1 MLRQILEDY
10 RKQQFN
16 KDKGDAFERLVCA
29 WLKCDPQYQSIFS
42 DVWLW
47 KDWPQRKEQGYALPD
62 TGIDL
67 VAKFREGETYCAI
80 QCKFYDS
87 PVAMSDLGNF
97 FTLSGKGGF
106 SQRIIVATAPL
117 TKHAADALEGQ
128 TIPVSLITLEDMEEA
143 PIDWTAFSLDKPD
156 ELKCSTVK
164 KTPRPHQEEALEA
177 VLKGFEAHDRGKL
190 IMACGTGKTY
200 TSLVIAQKM
209 VKPGGTV
216 LFLVPSI
223 SLLSQTLRAWT
234 ADASIP
240 LRCFAVCSDSK
251 ASRNEEDMR
260 ISEMAYPSTTNPHK
274 LAKAFEATQDNTA
287 LTVIFSTY
295 QSIDV
300 VHQAQAA
307 AGFTFDLII
316 CDEAHRTAGYTAK
329 DEDHSAFVKVHD
341 DSHIRGKKRLYMTAT
356 PRIYAEASKDRAKDL
371 GTEVFSMDDPQKFG
385 PLFHRLRFDEA
396 VRRDLLSDYKVLIIA
411 VDERHVNLSL
421 QSRIGDSGDELNLD
435 DAVKIV
441 GCWTGLGKRLAE
453 DDKADVASDPKPMR
467 TALAFAGNIK
477 HSKLVAKEFSRIADE
492 LGGKV
497 NLPRLFAEHV
507 DGTMN
512 VVERNQKLSWLKA
525 NAASEE
531 NECRILTNAKC
542 LSEGVDVPAL
552 DCAIFLN
559 PRDSVVD
566 VVQSVGRV
574 MRKAP
579 GKKYGYVIL
588 PIGIAMGASP
598 ENALNNNKKYR
609 TVWQVLNA
617 LRAHDDRLDNQFAKI
632 DLTGKSNGVVQIIG
646 VGGDGEDKQDRIP
659 GEWLTLPLVS
669 QEFGEWQDAIYGKI
683 VHKCGDRQ
691 YWETWA
697 KDIASIAER
706 HQMRIRTMLE
716 HPTDEQRD
724 AFDTFID
731 GLRRNLNPSIDREQA
746 VEMLAQHV
754 ITKPVFD
761 ALFEGYAFTEHNPVS
776 QSMQGILDV
785 LKGQALEKD
794 LDALEGFYASIR
806 ERVKGVDDPTARQ
819 KLIVELYD
827 KFFKAAFPKM
837 VERLGIVYTPVE
849 VVDFI
854 IRSADKA
861 LQEHFGCSL
870 KDEGIHILDPFT
882 GTGTFPV
889 RMMESGL
896 IPPDMLTLKYR
907 YELHANE
914 IVLLAYYIAAINI
927 EEAYHRVTGKP
938 YQPFPGICLT
948 DTFQMNENDGKIDIG
963 LPENAERVEEQK
975 RRDIRVIVGNPPYSV
990 GQNNAN
996 DNNQNL
1002 KYPNLDAR
1010 IETTYVAHST
1020 ATNKNSL
1027 YDSYIRAFRWASDR
1041 IGNKGVLCFVTN
1053 GAWLDSNTADG
1064 FRHELE
1070 KEFSAV
1076 YVFNLRG
1083 NQRTSGE
1090 LSRREGGKIFGSG
1103 SRTPVAITLLI
1114 KKPGHTGKAQIF
1126 YHDIGDY
1133 LTREEKLHKVETFA
1147 DYAALPWEQLHPNE
1161 YNDWINQRC
1170 GDFNDFVPLNDG
1182 DVAIFCMRSGGLKTN
1197 RDAWCY
1203 NFSNELLQQK
1213 IKGMIDF
1220 YNQQVSLYGEEC
1232 RKSGKNAESIVD
1244 KLIDT
1249 NPYKIKW
1256 NRSLRNDL
1264 CKVKRADFILSHVY
1278 KGIYRP
1284 YTKQMVYFDRQF
1296 NDMVY
1301 RQPSL
1306 FPTANHN
1313 NLVIQVTGIGIN
1325 KDFSC
1330 LVVDSLPDVQTFA
1343 NGQCFPLYY
1352 YEKNEPKG
1360 KAVEQGSLIP
1370 QKSKPKQ
1377 LGLPM
1382 PKPVTEEYTRKD
1394 AITDAALE
1402 HFQTHYED
1410 DTIGKEDLFYYVY
1423 GILHSP
1429 VYRER
1434 YAADLKK
1441 MLPRVPLAPDF
1452 WGFSKAGREL
1462 AHWHLDYEQV
1472 EPWPVEE
1479 ERKPQ
1484 GDMDDF
1490 TYYHVEKMRFPK
1502 KGERGTFIYNGNIT
1516 FKGIPLDAY
1525 DYVVNGKSA
1534 LDWIMERYAITID
1547 KDSGIRN
1554 DPNDWCREHN
1564 DPTYIYNLVKRII
1577 RVSLETNRIVA
1588 GLPDIDG
1595 EGK

>member
-1 MLRQILEDY
+1 M
-10 RKQQFN
+10 
-16 KDKGDAFERLVCA
+16 
-29 WLKCDPQYQSIFS
+29 
-42 DVWLW
+42 
-47 KDWPQRKEQGYALPD
+47 
-62 TGIDL
+62 
-67 VAKFREGETYCAI
+67 
-80 QCKFYDS
+80 
-87 PVAMSDLGNF
+87 
-97 FTLSGKGGF
+97 
-106 SQRIIVATAPL
+106 
-117 TKHAADALEGQ
+117 
-128 TIPVSLITLEDMEEA
+128 
-143 PIDWTAFSLDKPD
+143 
-156 ELKCSTVK
+156 K
-164 KTPRPHQEEALEA
+164 KTPRPHQQEALEA
-177 VLKGFEAHDRGKL
+177 VLKEFETHDRGKL

-209 VKPGGTV
+209 VNPGGTV

-234 ADASIP
+234 ADADVA
-240 LRCFAVCSDSK
+240 L
-251 ASRNEEDMR
+251 RNEEDMR
-260 ISEMAYPSTTNPHK
+260 IEEMAYPSTTNPHK
-274 LAKAFEATQDNTA
+274 LAKAFEATQDGAA
-287 LTVIFSTY
+287 LTVVFSTY

-300 VHQAQAA
+300 VHEAQVA

-341 DSHIRGKKRLYMTAT
+341 NAFIRGNKRLYMTAT
-356 PRIYAEASKDRAKDL
+356 PRIYAEPSKEKAKER

-411 VDERHVNLSL
+411 VDEKHVNQTL

-453 DDKADVASDPKPMR
+453 DDKADVESDPKPMR

-492 LGGKV
+492 LGEKV
-497 NLPRLFAEHV
+497 KLPRLFAEHV

-525 NAASEE
+525 NATSEE

-632 DLTGKSNGVVQIIG
+632 DLTGKSNGVVQVIG
-646 VGGDGEDKQDRIP
+646 VGGDGEEKKDRIP
-659 GEWLTLPLVS
+659 NEWLSLPVAS
-669 QEFGEWQDAIYGKI
+669 KEFGEWQDAIYGKI

-716 HPTDEQRD
+716 QPTDEQQT
-724 AFDTFID
+724 AFDTFIE
-731 GLRRNLNPSIDREQA
+731 GLRRNLNPSIGREQA
-746 VEMLAQHV
+746 IEMLAQHV

-806 ERVKGVDDPTARQ
+806 ERVNGVKDPTARQ

-870 KDEGIHILDPFT
+870 KDEGVHILDPFT

-948 DTFQMNENDGKIDIG
+948 DTFQLNETDCKIDIG
-963 LPENAERVEEQK
+963 LPENADRVEEQK

-1002 KYPNLDAR
+1002 KYPNLDKR
-1010 IETTYVAHST
+1010 IETTYAAYST

-1064 FRHELE
+1064 FRQMLE
-1070 KEFSAV
+1070 EEFTAV

-1090 LSRREGGKIFGSG
+1090 LSRKEGGKIFGSG

-1114 KKPGHTGKAQIF
+1114 KSGTQAEPARIF

-1147 DYAALPWEQLHPNE
+1147 DYVAMPWEQLHPNE
-1161 YNDWINQRC
+1161 HNDWINQRC
-1170 GDFNDFVPLNDG
+1170 GDFDDFAPLNDG
-1182 DVAIFCMRSGGLKTN
+1182 DAAIFCMRSGGLKTN

-1232 RKSGKNAESIVD
+1232 RKSGKNAENIIESN
-1244 KLIDT
+1244 LH
-1249 NPYKIKW
+1249 KIKW
-1256 NRSLRNDL
+1256 TDTIKDRLHKNKKSEYTIKNI
-1264 CKVKRADFILSHVY
+1264 CKAV
-1278 KGIYRP
+1278 YRP
-1284 YTKQMVYFDRQF
+1284 FQKESVYFDSFWNER
-1296 NDMVY
+1296 VY

-1306 FPTANHN
+1306 FPTANHK

-1330 LVVDSLPDVQTFA
+1330 LVANSLPDVQTFA
-1343 NGQCFPLYY
+1343 NGQCFPLYH
-1352 YEKNEPKG
+1352 YEKNEPQSS
-1360 KAVEQGSLIP
+1360 EQGSLFKWGESKFGEAKWSGDIP
-1370 QKSKPKQ
+1370 
-1377 LGLPM
+1377 
-1382 PKPVTEEYTRKD
+1382 TYTRKD
-1394 AITDAALE
+1394 AITDAGLA

-1429 VYRER
+1429 KYRKK

-1441 MLPRVPLAPDF
+1441 MLPRVPLAPNF
-1452 WGFSKAGREL
+1452 WAFSKAGREL

-1484 GDMDDF
+1484 GELDDF
-1490 TYYHVEKMRFPK
+1490 TYYHVDKMRFPK
-1502 KGERGTFIYNGNIT
+1502 KGEKGTIIYNGNIT
-1516 FKGIPLDAY
+1516 FRGIPLEAY

-1534 LDWIMERYAITID
+1534 LDWIMERYAITTD

-1588 GLPDIDG
+1588 GLPDF
-1595 EGK
+1595 EG

>member
-1 MLRQILEDY
+1 MLRQILQQY
-10 RKQQFN
+10 RKQEYN
-16 KDKGDAFERLVCA
+16 RDKGDAFERLVRA
-29 WLKCDPQYQSIFS
+29 YLKTDPQYQALFS
-42 DVWLW
+42 SVCLW
-47 KDWPQRKEQGYALPD
+47 KDWAEREDLGYKLPD

-67 VAKFREGETYCAI
+67 VAKFRDGNGYCAI

-106 SQRIIVATAPL
+106 TQRLIVATAPL
-117 TKHAADALEGQ
+117 TKNAADALDGQ
-128 TIPVSLITLEDMEEA
+128 SIPVNLITLEDLEA
-143 PIDWTAFSLDKPD
+143 APVDWAQFSIDAPEKLKP
-156 ELKCSTVK
+156 LQK
-164 KTPRPHQEEALEA
+164 KSPRLHQQEALDA
-177 VLKGFEAHDRGKL
+177 VVQGFTTQERGKL

-200 TSLVIAQKM
+200 TSLIIAEKLVQA
-209 VKPGGTV
+209 GGVV

-223 SLLSQTLRAWT
+223 ALLSQTLRAWT
-234 ADASIP
+234 ADATVP

-251 ASRNEEDMR
+251 AGRNDEDMR
-260 ISEMAYPSTTNPHK
+260 IAEMAYPATTDAGK
-274 LAKAFEATQDNTA
+274 LAQAFQHTQDA

-295 QSIDV
+295 QSIAV
-300 VHQAQAA
+300 VHEAQAA

-329 DEDHSAFVKVHD
+329 GEDHSAFVRVHD
-341 DSHIRGKKRLYMTAT
+341 NAYIVGKKRLYMTAT
-356 PRIYAEASKDRAKDL
+356 PKLYAESSKAKAQQIH
-371 GTEVFSMDDPQKFG
+371 TEVFSMDDPACFG
-385 PLFHRLRFDEA
+385 EEFHRLRFDEA
-396 VRRDLLSDYKVLIIA
+396 VRRGLLSDYKVLVLA
-411 VDERHVNLSL
+411 VDERFVNHALAQRLSDE
-421 QSRIGDSGDELNLD
+421 SDELKLD

-441 GCWTGLGKRLAE
+441 GCWRGLAKKLAQ
-453 DDKADVASDPKPMR
+453 DDSVDKHADPKPMR
-467 TALAFAGNIK
+467 TAIAFAATIK
-477 HSKLVAKEFSRIADE
+477 HSKQVAKEFSRIADDFDDTAD
-492 LGGKV
+492 
-497 NLPRLFAEHV
+497 LPRLEAEHV

-512 VVERNQKLSWLKA
+512 VVERNKKLSWLKD
-525 NAASEE
+525 NVPSDS
-531 NECRILTNAKC
+531 NVCRILSNARC

-552 DCAIFLN
+552 DAAIFLN
-559 PRDSVVD
+559 PRDSVVE

-579 GKKYGYVIL
+579 GKQYGYVII
-588 PIGIAMGASP
+588 PIGISMGSSP
-598 ENALNNNKKYR
+598 EKALDNNKKYR
-609 TVWQVLNA
+609 VIWQVLNA
-617 LRAHDDRLDNQFAKI
+617 LRAHDERLDKQFARI
-632 DLTGKSNGVVQIIG
+632 DLLGDNNGVVDVIG
-646 VGGDGEDKQDRIP
+646 VSDDEKSDRFP
-659 GEWLTLPLVS
+659 LNQLPLPFDPA
-669 QEFGEWQDAIYGKI
+669 ELEAWQNAIFGKI
-683 VHKCGDRQ
+683 VHKCGDRL

-697 KDIASIAER
+697 KDIASIADL
-706 HQMRIRTMLE
+706 HQARIRDMLDS
-716 HPTDEQRD
+716 PTAEQRQAFD
-724 AFDTFID
+724 AFLH
-731 GLRRNLNPSIDREQA
+731 GLQTNINPSIDESQGI
-746 VEMLAQHV
+746 EMLAQHI

-761 ALFEGYAFTEHNPVS
+761 ALFEGYAFTEKNPVS
-776 QSMQGILDV
+776 QSMQTILEV
-785 LKGQALEKD
+785 LKKQALTKEQDK
-794 LDALEGFYASIR
+794 LERFYDSIR
-806 ERVKGVDDPTARQ
+806 ERVSDIHDPAGRQ
-819 KLIVELYD
+819 KIILELYE
-827 KFFKAAFPKM
+827 KFFKTAFPKM

-854 IRSADKA
+854 IHSADKA
-861 LQEHFGCSL
+861 LQEHFGCRL
-870 KDEGIHILDPFT
+870 QDDGVHILDPFT

-896 IPPDMLTLKYR
+896 IPPDKLAHKYR
-907 YELHANE
+907 HELHANE
-914 IVLLAYYIAAINI
+914 IVLLAYYIAAINV
-927 EEAYHRVTGKP
+927 EEAFHRITGNA
-938 YQPFPGICLT
+938 YEPFPGICLT
-948 DTFQMNENDGKIDIG
+948 DTFQLNETEGKIDIG
-963 LPENAERVEEQK
+963 LPENSERVDAQK
-975 RRDIRVIVGNPPYSV
+975 ARDIRVIVSNPPYSV

-1002 KYPNLDAR
+1002 KYPNLDRR
-1010 IETTYVAHST
+1010 IAATYAVHST
-1020 ATNKNSL
+1020 ATLQRNL

-1053 GAWLDSNTADG
+1053 GYWLDSNTADG

-1133 LTREEKLHKVETFA
+1133 LTREEKLHKLETFA

-1161 YNDWINQRC
+1161 HNDWINQRC
-1170 GDFNDFVPLNDG
+1170 GDFDDFVPLNDG
-1182 DVAIFCMRSGGLKTN
+1182 DTAIFCMRSLGVVTN

-1203 NFSNELLQQK
+1203 NFSNEQLK
-1213 IKGMIDF
+1213 HNIKVSIDF
-1220 YNQQVSLYGEEC
+1220 YNSE
-1232 RKSGKNAESIVD
+1232 VD
-1244 KLIDT
+1244 RFQ
-1249 NPYKIKW
+1249 KIKQKNNEISAIDIISFDKTKFSW
-1256 NRSLRNDL
+1256 VRPQLNDI
-1264 CKVKRADFILSHVY
+1264 KKY
-1278 KGIYRP
+1278 KKYLYNDNSIYNSMYRP
-1284 YTKQMVYFDRQF
+1284 FIKVPIYFNRQL
-1296 NDMVY
+1296 NNCVY

-1306 FPTANHN
+1306 FPTATHN
-1313 NLVIQVTGIGIN
+1313 NLAIQVTGIGIN

-1429 VYRER
+1429 KYREK

-1441 MLPRVPLAPDF
+1441 MLPRIPFAPDF
-1452 WGFSKAGREL
+1452 WAFSTAGREL
-1462 AHWHLDYEQV
+1462 AHWHLDYESV
-1472 EPWPVEE
+1472 EPYPVEE
-1479 ERKPQ
+1479 ERQPQ
-1484 GDMDDF
+1484 GDRDDF

-1502 KGERGTFIYNGNIT
+1502 KGEKGTIIYNPFIT

-1525 DYVVNGKSA
+1525 DYIVNGKSA
-1534 LDWIMERYAITID
+1534 LEWIMERYAITVD

-1554 DPNDWCREHN
+1554 DPNDWCKEHN
-1564 DPTYIYNLVKRII
+1564 DPRYIYNLVKRII
-1577 RVSLETNRIVA
+1577 RVSVETNRIVA
-1588 GLPDIDG
+1588 GLPDF
-1595 EGK
+1595 EG

>member
-234 ADASIP
+234 ADASVP

-492 LGGKV
+492 LGGKA

-659 GEWLTLPLVS
+659 GEWLTLPLAS

-716 HPTDEQRD
+716 HPTDEQRA

-806 ERVKGVDDPTARQ
+806 ERVKGVNDPTARQ

-896 IPPDMLTLKYR
+896 IPPDMLPLKYR

-963 LPENAERVEEQK
+963 LPENADRVEEQK

-1002 KYPNLDAR
+1002 KYPNLDRR
-1010 IETTYVAHST
+1010 IAATYAAHST
-1020 ATNKNSL
+1020 ATLKNSL

-1083 NQRTSGE
+1083 NARTQGEQRRKEAGNV
-1090 LSRREGGKIFGSG
+1090 FDAG

-1114 KKPGHTGKAQIF
+1114 KKPEHTGKAQIF

-1133 LTREEKLHKVETFA
+1133 LTREEKLHKVKTFA
-1147 DYAALPWEQLHPNE
+1147 DYAVMPWEQLHPNE
-1161 YNDWINQRC
+1161 HNDWINQRC
-1170 GDFNDFVPLNDG
+1170 GDFDDFVPLNDG
-1182 DVAIFCMRSGGLKTN
+1182 DTAIFCMRSGGLKTN

-1203 NFSNELLQQK
+1203 NFSSEQLKHN
-1213 IKGMIDF
+1213 IKASIDF
-1220 YNQQVSLYGEEC
+1220 YNSE
-1232 RKSGKNAESIVD
+1232 VD
-1244 KLIDT
+1244 RFQ
-1249 NPYKIKW
+1249 KIKQK
-1256 NRSLRNDL
+1256 NNEISAIDVISLDKTKFSWDRQQKQDIEKYKKYTFSMLDVRN
-1264 CKVKRADFILSHVY
+1264 SS
-1278 KGIYRP
+1278 YRP
-1284 YTKQMVYFDRQF
+1284 FVMEKVYFNRQL
-1296 NDMVY
+1296 NNCVY

-1306 FPTANHN
+1306 FPSANHN
-1313 NLVIQVTGIGIN
+1313 NLVIQVTGEGST
-1325 KDFSC
+1325 KPFSA
-1330 LVVDSLPDVQTFA
+1330 LIANVVPSLWA
-1343 NGQCFPLYY
+1343 EGSQCFPLYH

-1360 KAVEQGSLIP
+1360 KAVEQGSLIL

-1377 LGLPM
+1377 LGLPL
-1382 PKPVTEEYTRKD
+1382 PKTVTEEYTCKD
-1394 AITDAALE
+1394 AITDAGLE
-1402 HFQTHYED
+1402 HFQTYYED
-1410 DTIGKEDLFYYVY
+1410 DKISKEDLFYYAY

-1429 VYRER
+1429 KYREK

-1441 MLPRVPLAPDF
+1441 MLPRVPLAPDV
-1452 WGFSKAGREL
+1452 WAFSKAGREL

-1502 KGERGTFIYNGNIT
+1502 KGERGTIIYNGNIT

>member
-1 MLRQILEDY
+1 MLRQLLEQY
-10 RKQQFN
+10 RKQEYN
-16 KDKGDAFERLVCA
+16 RDKGDAFERLICA
-29 WLKCDPQYQSIFS
+29 YLKADPQYQNLFS
-42 DVWLW
+42 GVWLW
-47 KDWPQRKEQGYALPD
+47 KDWPERKEQGYSLPD

-128 TIPVSLITLEDMEEA
+128 TIPASLITLEDLEEA

-156 ELKCSTVK
+156 ELKRSAVK
-164 KTPRPHQEEALEA
+164 KTPRPHQQEALEA
-177 VLKGFEAHDRGKL
+177 VLKGFETHDRGKL

-234 ADASIP
+234 ADADVA

-260 ISEMAYPSTTNPHK
+260 IEEMAYPSTTNPHK
-274 LAKAFEATQDNTA
+274 LAKAFETTQDGAA

-300 VHQAQAA
+300 VHEAQAA

-316 CDEAHRTAGYTAK
+316 CDEAHRTAGYTTK
-329 DEDHSAFVKVHD
+329 GEDHSAFVKVHD
-341 DSHIRGKKRLYMTAT
+341 NAFIRGNKRLYMTAT
-356 PRIYAEASKDRAKDL
+356 PRIYAEPSKEKAKER

-411 VDERHVNLSL
+411 VDEKHVNQTL

-441 GCWTGLGKRLAE
+441 GCWTGLGKRLAK
-453 DDKADVASDPKPMR
+453 DDKADVESDPKPMR

-477 HSKLVAKEFSRIADE
+477 HSKLVAKEFSRIAHE
-492 LGGKV
+492 LGEKV
-497 NLPRLFAEHV
+497 KLPRLSAEHV

-588 PIGIAMGASP
+588 PVGIAMGASP

-632 DLTGKSNGVVQIIG
+632 DLTGKSNGVVEVIG
-646 VGGDGEDKQDRIP
+646 VGGDGEEKKDRIP
-659 GEWLTLPLVS
+659 NEWLFLPMAS
-669 QEFGEWQDAIYGKI
+669 KEFGEWQDAIYGKI

-716 HPTDEQRD
+716 RPTDEQRA
-724 AFDTFID
+724 AFDTFLE

-746 VEMLAQHV
+746 IEMLAQHV

-806 ERVKGVDDPTARQ
+806 ERVKGVDEPAVRQ
-819 KLIVELYD
+819 KLILELYD

-861 LQEHFGCSL
+861 LQEYFGCRL
-870 KDEGIHILDPFT
+870 KDEGVHILDPFT

-948 DTFQMNENDGKIDIG
+948 DTFQLNETDGKIDIG

-1002 KYPNLDAR
+1002 KYPNLDRR
-1010 IETTYVAHST
+1010 IAATYAAHST
-1020 ATNKNSL
+1020 ATLKNSL

-1053 GAWLDSNTADG
+1053 GYWLDSNTADG

-1070 KEFSAV
+1070 KEFSSV

-1083 NQRTSGE
+1083 NARTQGEQRRKEAGNV
-1090 LSRREGGKIFGSG
+1090 FDAG

-1133 LTREEKLHKVETFA
+1133 LTREEKLHKLETFA

-1161 YNDWINQRC
+1161 HNDWINQRC
-1170 GDFNDFVPLNDG
+1170 GDFDDFVPLNDG
-1182 DVAIFCMRSGGLKTN
+1182 DTAIFCMRSGGLKTN

-1203 NFSNELLQQK
+1203 NFSNEQLTSTMK
-1213 IKGMIDF
+1213 DMIDC
-1220 YNQQVSLYGEEC
+1220 YNQYIGSYTEKNVDNLIAISAHRIKWTVNLQLYFYKNIVCSFYKDHIVKSLY
-1232 RKSGKNAESIVD
+1232 
-1244 KLIDT
+1244 
-1249 NPYKIKW
+1249 
-1256 NRSLRNDL
+1256 
-1264 CKVKRADFILSHVY
+1264 
-1278 KGIYRP
+1278 RP
-1284 YTKQMVYFDRQF
+1284 FQKQCVYFDSMLNERPG
-1296 NDMVY
+1296 
-1301 RQPSL
+1301 RQPSI
-1306 FPTANHN
+1306 FPTATHN
-1313 NLVIQVTGIGIN
+1313 NLAIQVTGIGIN

-1452 WGFSKAGREL
+1452 WAFSKAGREL

-1484 GDMDDF
+1484 GELDDF

-1502 KGERGTFIYNGNIT
+1502 KGEKGTIIYNGNIT
-1516 FKGIPLDAY
+1516 FRGIPLDAY

-1534 LDWIMERYAITID
+1534 LDWIMERYAITVD

-1588 GLPDIDG
+1588 GLPDF
-1595 EGK
+1595 EG

>member
-1 MLRQILEDY
+1 M
-10 RKQQFN
+10 
-16 KDKGDAFERLVCA
+16 
-29 WLKCDPQYQSIFS
+29 
-42 DVWLW
+42 
-47 KDWPQRKEQGYALPD
+47 
-62 TGIDL
+62 
-67 VAKFREGETYCAI
+67 
-80 QCKFYDS
+80 
-87 PVAMSDLGNF
+87 
-97 FTLSGKGGF
+97 
-106 SQRIIVATAPL
+106 
-117 TKHAADALEGQ
+117 
-128 TIPVSLITLEDMEEA
+128 
-143 PIDWTAFSLDKPD
+143 
-156 ELKCSTVK
+156 K
-164 KTPRPHQEEALEA
+164 KTPRPHQQEALEA
-177 VLKGFEAHDRGKL
+177 VLKGFETHDRGKL

-200 TSLVIAQKM
+200 TSLVIAQQM

-234 ADASIP
+234 ADADVA

-260 ISEMAYPSTTNPHK
+260 IEEMAYPSTTNPHK
-274 LAKAFEATQDNTA
+274 LAKAFETTQDGAA

-300 VHQAQAA
+300 VHEAQAA

-316 CDEAHRTAGYTAK
+316 CDEAHRTAGYTTK
-329 DEDHSAFVKVHD
+329 GEDHSAFVKVHD
-341 DSHIRGKKRLYMTAT
+341 NAFIRGNKRLYMTAT
-356 PRIYAEASKDRAKDL
+356 PRIYAEPSKEKAKER

-411 VDERHVNLSL
+411 VDEKHVNQTL

-441 GCWTGLGKRLAE
+441 GCWTGLGKRLAK
-453 DDKADVASDPKPMR
+453 DDKADVESDPKPMR

-477 HSKLVAKEFSRIADE
+477 HSKLVAKEFSRIAHE
-492 LGGKV
+492 LGEKV
-497 NLPRLFAEHV
+497 KLPRLSAEHV

-632 DLTGKSNGVVQIIG
+632 DLTGKSNGVVEVIG
-646 VGGDGEDKQDRIP
+646 VGDDGEEKKDRIP
-659 GEWLTLPLVS
+659 NEWLFLPMAS
-669 QEFGEWQDAIYGKI
+669 KEFGEWQDAIYGKI

-716 HPTDEQRD
+716 RPTYEQRA
-724 AFDTFID
+724 AFDTFLE

-746 VEMLAQHV
+746 IEMLAQHV

-806 ERVKGVDDPTARQ
+806 ERVKGVDEPAVRQ
-819 KLIVELYD
+819 KLILELYD

-861 LQEHFGCSL
+861 LQEYFGCRL
-870 KDEGIHILDPFT
+870 KDEGVHILDPFT

-896 IPPDMLTLKYR
+896 IPPDMLPLKYR

-963 LPENAERVEEQK
+963 LPENADRVEEQK

-1002 KYPNLDAR
+1002 KYPNLDRR
-1010 IETTYVAHST
+1010 IAATYAAHST
-1020 ATNKNSL
+1020 ATLKNSL

-1041 IGNKGVLCFVTN
+1041 IGNKGVICFVTN
-1053 GAWLDSNTADG
+1053 GYWLDGNSADG
-1064 FRHELE
+1064 FRHVLE
-1070 KEFSAV
+1070 KEFSSV

-1083 NQRTSGE
+1083 GIRGKSGDTAK
-1090 LSRREGGKIFGSG
+1090 REGQNIFNIM
-1103 SRTPVAITLLI
+1103 TQVAITLLI
-1114 KKPGHTGKAQIF
+1114 KKPEHAGKAQIF

-1133 LTREEKLHKVETFA
+1133 LTREEKLHKVKTFA
-1147 DYAALPWEQLHPNE
+1147 DYAVMPWEQLYPNE
-1161 YNDWINQRC
+1161 HNDWINQRC
-1170 GDFNDFVPLNDG
+1170 GDFDDFVPLNDG
-1182 DVAIFCMRSGGLKTN
+1182 DNALFCMRSRGLATS

-1203 NFSNELLQQK
+1203 NFSNEQLK
-1213 IKGMIDF
+1213 HNIKASIDF
-1220 YNQQVSLYGEEC
+1220 YNSE
-1232 RKSGKNAESIVD
+1232 VD
-1244 KLIDT
+1244 RFQ
-1249 NPYKIKW
+1249 KIKQK
-1256 NRSLRNDL
+1256 NNEISAIDVISLDKTKFSWDRQQKQDIEKYKKYTFSMLDVRN
-1264 CKVKRADFILSHVY
+1264 SS
-1278 KGIYRP
+1278 YRP
-1284 YTKQMVYFDRQF
+1284 FVMEKVYFNRQL
-1296 NDMVY
+1296 NNCVY

-1306 FPTANHN
+1306 FPTATHN
-1313 NLVIQVTGIGIN
+1313 NLAIVVPGIGGRKGFNCI
-1325 KDFSC
+1325 
-1330 LVVDSLPDVQTFA
+1330 LVNVLPDLYMQDG
-1343 NGQCFPLYY
+1343 GQCFPLYH
-1352 YEKNEPKG
+1352 YEKNEPKSS
-1360 KAVEQGSLIP
+1360 EQGSLF
-1370 QKSKPKQ
+1370 KWGESKWGEATWS
-1377 LGLPM
+1377 LR
-1382 PKPVTEEYTRKD
+1382 ESYTRKD
-1394 AITDAALE
+1394 AITDAGLA
-1402 HFQTHYED
+1402 HFQTYYED

-1429 VYRER
+1429 KYREK

-1452 WGFSKAGREL
+1452 WAFSKAGREL

-1484 GDMDDF
+1484 GELDDF

-1502 KGERGTFIYNGNIT
+1502 KGEKGTIIYNGNIT
-1516 FKGIPLDAY
+1516 FRGIPLDAY

-1534 LDWIMERYAITID
+1534 LDWIMERYAITVD

-1588 GLPDIDG
+1588 GLPDF
-1595 EGK
+1595 EG

>member
-1 MLRQILEDY
+1 
-10 RKQQFN
+10 
-16 KDKGDAFERLVCA
+16 
-29 WLKCDPQYQSIFS
+29 
-42 DVWLW
+42 
-47 KDWPQRKEQGYALPD
+47 
-62 TGIDL
+62 
-67 VAKFREGETYCAI
+67 
-80 QCKFYDS
+80 
-87 PVAMSDLGNF
+87 
-97 FTLSGKGGF
+97 
-106 SQRIIVATAPL
+106 
-117 TKHAADALEGQ
+117 
-128 TIPVSLITLEDMEEA
+128 
-143 PIDWTAFSLDKPD
+143 
-156 ELKCSTVK
+156 
-164 KTPRPHQEEALEA
+164 
-177 VLKGFEAHDRGKL
+177 
-190 IMACGTGKTY
+190 
-200 TSLVIAQKM
+200 
-209 VKPGGTV
+209 
-216 LFLVPSI
+216 
-223 SLLSQTLRAWT
+223 
-234 ADASIP
+234 
-240 LRCFAVCSDSK
+240 
-251 ASRNEEDMR
+251 
-260 ISEMAYPSTTNPHK
+260 
-274 LAKAFEATQDNTA
+274 
-287 LTVIFSTY
+287 
-295 QSIDV
+295 
-300 VHQAQAA
+300 
-307 AGFTFDLII
+307 
-316 CDEAHRTAGYTAK
+316 
-329 DEDHSAFVKVHD
+329 
-341 DSHIRGKKRLYMTAT
+341 
-356 PRIYAEASKDRAKDL
+356 
-371 GTEVFSMDDPQKFG
+371 
-385 PLFHRLRFDEA
+385 
-396 VRRDLLSDYKVLIIA
+396 
-411 VDERHVNLSL
+411 
-421 QSRIGDSGDELNLD
+421 
-435 DAVKIV
+435 
-441 GCWTGLGKRLAE
+441 
-453 DDKADVASDPKPMR
+453 
-467 TALAFAGNIK
+467 
-477 HSKLVAKEFSRIADE
+477 
-492 LGGKV
+492 
-497 NLPRLFAEHV
+497 
-507 DGTMN
+507 
-512 VVERNQKLSWLKA
+512 
-525 NAASEE
+525 
-531 NECRILTNAKC
+531 
-542 LSEGVDVPAL
+542 
-552 DCAIFLN
+552 
-559 PRDSVVD
+559 
-566 VVQSVGRV
+566 
-574 MRKAP
+574 
-579 GKKYGYVIL
+579 
-588 PIGIAMGASP
+588 
-598 ENALNNNKKYR
+598 
-609 TVWQVLNA
+609 
-617 LRAHDDRLDNQFAKI
+617 
-632 DLTGKSNGVVQIIG
+632 
-646 VGGDGEDKQDRIP
+646 
-659 GEWLTLPLVS
+659 
-669 QEFGEWQDAIYGKI
+669 
-683 VHKCGDRQ
+683 
-691 YWETWA
+691 
-697 KDIASIAER
+697 
-706 HQMRIRTMLE
+706 MRIRTMLE
-716 HPTDEQRD
+716 HPTDEQRA

-806 ERVKGVDDPTARQ
+806 ERVKGVNDPTARQ

-896 IPPDMLTLKYR
+896 IPPDMLPLKYR

-963 LPENAERVEEQK
+963 LPENADRVEEQK

-1002 KYPNLDAR
+1002 KYPNLDRR
-1010 IETTYVAHST
+1010 IAATYAAHST
-1020 ATNKNSL
+1020 ATLKNSL

-1133 LTREEKLHKVETFA
+1133 LTREEKLHKVKTFA
-1147 DYAALPWEQLHPNE
+1147 DYAVMPWEQLHPNE
-1161 YNDWINQRC
+1161 HNDWINQRC
-1170 GDFNDFVPLNDG
+1170 GDFDDFVPLNDG
-1182 DVAIFCMRSGGLKTN
+1182 DTAIFCMRSGGLKTN

-1203 NFSNELLQQK
+1203 NFSNEQLK
-1213 IKGMIDF
+1213 HNIKVSIDF
-1220 YNQQVSLYGEEC
+1220 YNSE
-1232 RKSGKNAESIVD
+1232 VD
-1244 KLIDT
+1244 RLQ
-1249 NPYKIKW
+1249 KIKQQNNEISVTDIISFDKTKFSW
-1256 NRSLRNDL
+1256 
-1264 CKVKRADFILSHVY
+1264 DFQQKQDIQKYKKYNFAYDSVY
-1278 KGIYRP
+1278 NSTYRP
-1284 YTKQMVYFDRQF
+1284 FVKEISYFNRQL
-1296 NDMVY
+1296 NNRVY

-1313 NLVIQVTGIGIN
+1313 NLVIQVTGTGSS

-1330 LVVDSLPDVQTFA
+1330 LISNTLPDLEVISK
-1343 NGQCFPLYY
+1343 GQCFPLYH
-1352 YEKNEPKG
+1352 YEKSEPKG

-1377 LGLPM
+1377 LGLPL
-1382 PKPVTEEYTRKD
+1382 PKTVTEEYTCKD
-1394 AITDAALE
+1394 AITDAGLE
-1402 HFQTHYED
+1402 HFQTYYED
-1410 DTIGKEDLFYYVY
+1410 DKISKEDLFYYAY

-1429 VYRER
+1429 KYREK

-1452 WGFSKAGREL
+1452 WAFSKAGREL

-1502 KGERGTFIYNGNIT
+1502 KGERGTIIYNGNIT

-1577 RVSLETNRIVA
+1577 RVSLETNRIVT

>member
-1 MLRQILEDY
+1 MLRQLLEQY
-10 RKQQFN
+10 RKQEYN
-16 KDKGDAFERLVCA
+16 RDKGDAFERLICA
-29 WLKCDPQYQSIFS
+29 YLKADPQYQNLFS
-42 DVWLW
+42 GVWLW
-47 KDWPQRKEQGYALPD
+47 KDWPQRKEQGYSLPD

-128 TIPVSLITLEDMEEA
+128 TIPASLITLEDLEEA

-156 ELKCSTVK
+156 ELKRSAVK
-164 KTPRPHQEEALEA
+164 KTPRPHQQEALEA
-177 VLKGFEAHDRGKL
+177 VLKGFETHDRGKL

-234 ADASIP
+234 ADADVA

-260 ISEMAYPSTTNPHK
+260 IEEMAYPSTTNPHK
-274 LAKAFEATQDNTA
+274 LAKAFETTQDGTA

-300 VHQAQAA
+300 VHQAQVA

-329 DEDHSAFVKVHD
+329 GEDHSAFVKVHD
-341 DSHIRGKKRLYMTAT
+341 NAFIRGNKRLYMTAT
-356 PRIYAEASKDRAKDL
+356 PRIYAEPSKEKAKER

-411 VDERHVNLSL
+411 VDEKHVNQTL

-453 DDKADVASDPKPMR
+453 DDKADVESDPKPMR

-492 LGGKV
+492 LGEKV
-497 NLPRLFAEHV
+497 KLPRLSAEHV

-632 DLTGKSNGVVQIIG
+632 DLTGKSNGVVQVIG
-646 VGGDGEDKQDRIP
+646 VGGDGEEKKDHIP
-659 GEWLTLPLVS
+659 NEWLSLPVAS
-669 QEFGEWQDAIYGKI
+669 KEFGEWQDAIYGKI

-716 HPTDEQRD
+716 QPTDEQQT
-724 AFDTFID
+724 AFDTFIE

-746 VEMLAQHV
+746 IEMLAQHV

-776 QSMQGILDV
+776 QSMQAILDA

-806 ERVKGVDDPTARQ
+806 ERVNGVKDPTARQ

-870 KDEGIHILDPFT
+870 KDEGVHILDPFT

-896 IPPDMLTLKYR
+896 IPPDMLALKYR

-948 DTFQMNENDGKIDIG
+948 DTFQLNETDGKIDIG
-963 LPENAERVEEQK
+963 LPENADRVEEQK

-1002 KYPNLDAR
+1002 KYPNLDRR
-1010 IETTYVAHST
+1010 IAATYTAHST
-1020 ATNKNSL
+1020 ATLKNSL

-1053 GAWLDSNTADG
+1053 GKWLDGTYADG

-1070 KEFSAV
+1070 KEFSAI

-1083 NQRTSGE
+1083 GVRGKSGDTAK
-1090 LSRREGGKIFGSG
+1090 REGQNIFNIV
-1103 SRTPVAITLLI
+1103 TQVAVTLLI

-1126 YHDIGDY
+1126 YHDIGDC
-1133 LTREEKLHKVETFA
+1133 LTRKEKLHTVENFA
-1147 DYAALPWEQLHPNE
+1147 DYAAMPWEQLHPNE
-1161 YNDWINQRC
+1161 HNDWINQRC
-1170 GDFNDFVPLNDG
+1170 GDFDDFVPLNEG
-1182 DVAIFCMRSGGLKTN
+1182 DASIFYIRSLGVVTN
-1197 RDAWCY
+1197 RDSWCY
-1203 NFSNELLQQK
+1203 NFNKQKLGKNIKSSIVFYNSEVDRFEKIRQKNNELSP
-1213 IKGMIDF
+1213 IDVIDF
-1220 YNQQVSLYGEEC
+1220 DKTKFSWVRPQLNDIKKYKKYTYDD
-1232 RKSGKNAESIVD
+1232 KSIYYAN
-1244 KLIDT
+1244 
-1249 NPYKIKW
+1249 
-1256 NRSLRNDL
+1256 
-1264 CKVKRADFILSHVY
+1264 
-1278 KGIYRP
+1278 YRP
-1284 YTKQMVYFDRQF
+1284 FTKMLMYFNRQL
-1296 NDMVY
+1296 NNCVY
-1301 RQPSL
+1301 RQPSI
-1306 FPTANHN
+1306 FPTANHK
-1313 NLVIQVTGIGIN
+1313 NLAIILPSVGGR
-1325 KDFSC
+1325 KKF
-1330 LVVDSLPDVQTFA
+1330 DSFIVNMLPDLHVYSDG
-1343 NGQCFPLYY
+1343 GQCFPLYH
-1352 YEKNEPKG
+1352 YEKNEPKSS
-1360 KAVEQGSLIP
+1360 EQGSLFTLGS
-1370 QKSKPKQ
+1370 SK
-1377 LGLPM
+1377 LSGEDLLNGEAI
-1382 PKPVTEEYTRKD
+1382 TYTRKD
-1394 AITDAALE
+1394 AITDAGLA
-1402 HFQTHYED
+1402 HFQTHYD
-1410 DTIGKEDLFYYVY
+1410 DTSIGKEDLFYYVY

-1429 VYRER
+1429 KYREK

-1452 WGFSKAGREL
+1452 WAFSKAGREL

-1484 GDMDDF
+1484 GEQDDF
-1490 TYYHVEKMRFPK
+1490 TYYHVDKMRFPK
-1502 KGERGTFIYNGNIT
+1502 RGEKGTIIYNGNIT

-1534 LDWIMERYAITID
+1534 LDWIMERYAITTD

-1588 GLPDIDG
+1588 ALPDF
-1595 EGK
+1595 EG